1 MVGLRRMTPLDPG
14 EVMDRMSHHRIFL
27 VTGLFVL
34 GLGSASAQAV
44 SVDAQAQAD
53 TVVAPPANVDAQ
65 VAANAQASVDGR
77 KDANRSSV
85 GCVKETGTNIR
96 PRDPKTGK
104 ALCIGPGRS
113 YSREQIDRTGQTDLA
128 DALRR
133 LDPSVR

>member
-1 MVGLRRMTPLDPG
+1 
-14 EVMDRMSHHRIFL
+14 MDSRNRNRSLATAFAVVVFGMSF
-27 VTGLFVL
+27 GAF
-34 GLGSASAQAV
+34 AQTATT
-44 SVDAQAQAD
+44 DAQAQVQVGSTQAD
-53 TVVAPPANVDAQ
+53 AAVPADAQ
-65 VAANAQASVDGR
+65 VVVNTDAANAKRTS
-77 KDANRSSV
+77 NV
-85 GCVKETGTNIR
+85 GCIKDTGTNIR